1 MIIWITG
8 ISGVGKTTLAKFCL
22 NFFNKKRI
30 SFIHIDGDNFRK
42 MFENDLGYSL
52 KDRDK
57 NARRLIKFAE
67 FLNLNKINLIISA
80 NLTSLKYRLIIRKK
94 FKKKLF
100 QIHIETDSK
109 NILNRDK
116 RAIYKKN
123 NVVGKDIK
131 VIKNN
136 TYDVLISN
144 NKKIKN
150 LKGEIKKIFKVLKE
164 KKFKFN

>member
-1 MIIWITG
+1 MEADT
-8 ISGVGKTTLAKFCL
+8 
-22 NFFNKKRI
+22 
-30 SFIHIDGDNFRK
+30 
-42 MFENDLGYSL
+42 
-52 KDRDK
+52 
-57 NARRLIKFAE
+57 
-67 FLNLNKINLIISA
+67 
-80 NLTSLKYRLIIRKK
+80 
-94 FKKKLF
+94 
-100 QIHIETDSK
+100 K

-123 NVVGKDIK
+123 DVVGKDIK
-131 VIKNN
+131 VIINN

>member
-22 NFFNKKRI
+22 NFLKKKRI
-30 SFIHIDGDNFRK
+30 SFVHIDGDHFRK

-67 FLNLNKINLIISA
+67 FLNQNKINLIISA

-100 QIHIETDSK
+100 QIHIETNTK

-116 RAIYKKN
+116 RGIYKKT
-123 NVVGKDIK
+123 NVVGKNIK
-131 VIKNN
+131 LIKNN
-136 TYDVLISN
+136 TYDMLISN
-144 NKKIKN
+144 NQKMSDLKK
-150 LKGEIKKIFKVLKE
+150 EIKKIFKALK
-164 KKFKFN
+164 KN